1 MTVKQWLDELERR
14 LIDQRFWDAVN
25 RRIIAW
31 GRLLE
36 GDRYRRQAR
45 TEIAEIKQSLTI
57 QFAHKAELTAEDKKV
72 IEKLFVS
79 SLLAHDFPLPAQ
91 VLASLGEPR
100 RISPLNRREVVCLWL
115 GLFRQQTFGLAG
127 LWQLYLDF
135 NDATIRTYI
144 AAETPD
150 CHLPKLIRS
159 VFANPQGAAGENQ
172 AFIAGIMAEARL
184 AGLPLTDRDTSKIMA
199 WVAETKLEP
208 PTRSTAELVADL
220 HQRRSRAVNAVNQ
233 AFKRGSNIVE
243 DELARRVYDQIDRYQ
258 GIDDE

>member
-1 MTVKQWLDELERR
+1 MTAKQWLDELEGR

-25 RRIIAW
+25 RRIIAL

-36 GDRYRRQAR
+36 GDRYHRQIR
-45 TEIAEIKQSLTI
+45 TEIAAIKQSLAL
-57 QFAHKAELTAEDKKV
+57 QFAHKAELTTEDKKV
-72 IEKLFVS
+72 IEKLFLS
-79 SLLAHDFPLPAQ
+79 SLLAQGLPLPAQ

-100 RISPLNRREVVCLWL
+100 RIGPLNPREVVCLWL

-135 NDATIRTYI
+135 YDATIRMYI

-150 CHLPKLIRS
+150 IPLPKLVRTI
-159 VFANPQGAAGENQ
+159 FTNPQGAAGENQ
-172 AFIAGIMAEARL
+172 AYVAAILAEARL
-184 AGLPLTDRDTSKIMA
+184 AGLPLTDHDTGKIMA
-199 WVAETKLEP
+199 WVAETKLKS
-208 PTRSTAELVADL
+208 PTPSAAELAADL

-233 AFKRGSNIVE
+233 AFKRGSNIVQ

-258 GIDDE
+258 DTE